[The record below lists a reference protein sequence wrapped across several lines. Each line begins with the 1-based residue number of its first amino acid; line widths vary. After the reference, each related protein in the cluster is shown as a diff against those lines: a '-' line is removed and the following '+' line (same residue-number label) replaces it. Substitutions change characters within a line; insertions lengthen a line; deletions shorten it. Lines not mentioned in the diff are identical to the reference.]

1 MYEGARKAGVSVRGD
16 EPEVN
21 VTVGQYGERTRR
33 GRRRSAGNFSLN
45 RIQELLHLEG
55 FLERAARAQHTG
67 HIEEV

>member
-1 MYEGARKAGVSVRGD
+1 MYEGDRKAGASVRID
-16 EPEVN
+16 VPEVN
-21 VTVGQYGERTRR
+21 VTVGRYDERTRC
-33 GRRRSAGNFSLN
+33 GRRRSAGDLGLN